1 MSRVCGRASR
11 GRLDTGDVLRSR
23 QGSHYDLLKIGDLT
37 EIEFFDGPRTINGKG
52 TDRFL
57 HLREPALE
65 NRLPLLE
72 NGVKE
77 GPITSGVEMERLAL
91 SPEPHQSPAVE
102 SLGFQVR
109 VGQTRRAIPDGQG
122 RGGQHLCLDADQSVS
137 GLLGASERLD
147 QPRALEPKPAK
158 LCGGGLQ
165 GTLPLG
171 LLLVLL
177 VRVRRLLEQ

>member
-1 MSRVCGRASR
+1 M
-11 GRLDTGDVLRSR
+11 
-23 QGSHYDLLKIGDLT
+23 
-37 EIEFFDGPRTINGKG
+37 E
-52 TDRFL
+52 
-57 HLREPALE
+57 
-65 NRLPLLE
+65 
-72 NGVKE
+72 E
-77 GPITSGVEMERLAL
+77 GPIPIRVEMGGVAL

-102 SLGFQVR
+102 SRGFQVR

-122 RGGQHLCLDADQSVS
+122 RCGQHLCLNTDQSMS
-137 GLLGASERLD
+137 GFFGARERLD